1 MPQPDILS
9 QLVPHEPFDYPGVI
23 FDFDGTIA
31 DSMHVWA
38 WVDREF
44 MSRHGLVEPPDYGS
58 KLAELGF
65 DQGAVYTA
73 ELFGMSESPQDIKDE
88 WNALAQEH
96 YATNVFLKPGCRR
109 YLESLR
115 ELDTVRLAIATT
127 LTTPL
132 LKAALELNGITDLFD
147 TFVTSSIVN
156 VAKSKPDVYLRAAE
170 EIGRGPAS
178 CVVFEDIAPGIR
190 SAKSVGMA
198 AVGVYD
204 SQSGQDLSE
213 LRDVADA
220 VISSFEELSR

>member
-9 QLVPHEPFDYPGVI
+9 RLIPREPFDFPGVI

-44 MSRHGLVEPPDYGS
+44 MSRHGFVEPPEYGS
-58 KLAELGF
+58 RLAELGF

-73 ELFGMSESPQDIKDE
+73 DLFGMSESPQDIKDE
-88 WNALAQEH
+88 WNALAQEQ
-96 YATNVFLKPGCRR
+96 YASNVFLKPGCRR

-115 ELDTVRLAIATT
+115 ELDTVKMAIATT

-132 LKAALELNGITDLFD
+132 LEAALELNGITGLFD
-147 TFVTSSIVN
+147 AVVTSSVVN
-156 VAKSKPDVYLRAAE
+156 VAKSKPDVYLHAAGK
-170 EIGRGPAS
+170 IDRSPTS
-178 CVVFEDIAPGIR
+178 CVVFEDITPGIR
-190 SAKSVGMA
+190 SAKSVGMT

-204 SQSGQDLSE
+204 SHNGQNLSDLQ
-213 LRDVADA
+213 DAADA
-220 VISSFEELSR
+220 VIESFEELSR

>member
-1 MPQPDILS
+1 M
-9 QLVPHEPFDYPGVI
+9 
-23 FDFDGTIA
+23 
-31 DSMHVWA
+31 
-38 WVDREF
+38 
-44 MSRHGLVEPPDYGS
+44 
-58 KLAELGF
+58 
-65 DQGAVYTA
+65 
-73 ELFGMSESPQDIKDE
+73 
-88 WNALAQEH
+88 
-96 YATNVFLKPGCRR
+96 
-109 YLESLR
+109 
-115 ELDTVRLAIATT
+115 
-127 LTTPL
+127 
-132 LKAALELNGITDLFD
+132 
-147 TFVTSSIVN
+147 N